1 MTKIFITGATSSIG
15 AHLVKFLLQE
25 DTKLHLLVRKNP
37 GFELF
42 NDPRILLFEGDLSSE
57 ETILNAME
65 GCSQVYH
72 LAANASVWQKDPK
85 VYFETNVR
93 GTQTI
98 LEAALKS
105 NIDRVVVTSSA
116 GVLGPSITNIVS
128 ETKAREM
135 DFFNEYESSK
145 AISELLIHNYV
156 CEKRLDVVIVSPTRV
171 YGPILFGPISSTT
184 LLIDKFING
193 KWRIYPGTSKEI
205 GNYAYIEDVATG
217 HILAMKNGIKGD
229 TYILGG
235 TNCTYIEFYG
245 LLITLSGVKR
255 RMFVVPRFIQKL
267 FATIQLMN
275 AQLFG
280 IKPAITPKWLA
291 KGYYNWEVSSDK
303 AISTIGYSITPMKK
317 GLEKTIQ
324 SISKNKF

>member
-25 DTKLHLLVRKNP
+25 DTLLHILVRKNP
-37 GFELF
+37 SFYLF
-42 NDPRILLFEGDLSSE
+42 NDPRVVLFEGDLSSE
-57 ETILNAME
+57 ETILKAME

-72 LAANASVWQKDPK
+72 LAANASVWQKEPK

-105 NIDRVVVTSSA
+105 KIDRVVVTSSA
-116 GVLGPSITNIVS
+116 GVLGPSLSSLVS
-128 ETKAREM
+128 ETKAREI

-145 AISELLIHNYV
+145 AMVELLIHNYV
-156 CEKRLDVVIVSPTRV
+156 CEKGLDVVIVSPTRV

-193 KWRIYPGTSKEI
+193 KWRIYPGTGKEI
-205 GNYAYIEDVATG
+205 GNYAYIEDVAMG

-235 TNCTYIEFYG
+235 INCTYIEFYNILG
-245 LLITLSGVKR
+245 KLSSTNR
-255 RMFVVPRFIQKL
+255 RMFVVPKFIQKT
-267 FATIQLMN
+267 FATIQLLN
-275 AQLFG
+275 ANLFG

-291 KGYYNWEVSSDK
+291 KGYYNWEVSSNK
-303 AISTIGYSITPMKK
+303 AISNLGYSITPLDK
-317 GLEKTIQ
+317 GLENTIRT
-324 SISKNKF
+324 INKK

>member
-25 DTKLHLLVRKNP
+25 DTFLHLLVRKNP

-42 NDPRILLFEGDLSSE
+42 NDPRVVLFEGDLSSE
-57 ETILNAME
+57 ETLLKAME

-85 VYFETNVR
+85 VYFDTNVI
-93 GTQTI
+93 GTQAI
-98 LEAALKS
+98 LDAAIKRKI
-105 NIDRVVVTSSA
+105 NRVVVTSSA
-116 GVLGPSITNIVS
+116 GVLGPSITSIIS
-128 ETKAREM
+128 ETKAREL

-145 AISELLIHNYV
+145 AMSDLLIHNYV
-156 CEKRLDVVIVSPTRV
+156 SEKGLDVVIVSPTRV

-184 LLIDKFING
+184 LLIDKFVNG
-193 KWRIYPGTSKEI
+193 KWRIYPGTGKEI
-205 GNYAYIEDVATG
+205 GNYAYIEDVAMG
-217 HILAMKNGIKGD
+217 HVLAMKNGIKGD

-235 TNCTYIEFYG
+235 TNCTYIKFYRMLG
-245 LLITLSGVKR
+245 KLSGIKR
-255 RMFVVPRFIQKL
+255 RMFVVPKFMQKL

-275 AQLFG
+275 AKLFG

-303 AISTIGYSITPMKK
+303 AISTIGYSITPM
-317 GLEKTIQ
+317 EKALDNTLQ
-324 SISKNKF
+324 SISKN